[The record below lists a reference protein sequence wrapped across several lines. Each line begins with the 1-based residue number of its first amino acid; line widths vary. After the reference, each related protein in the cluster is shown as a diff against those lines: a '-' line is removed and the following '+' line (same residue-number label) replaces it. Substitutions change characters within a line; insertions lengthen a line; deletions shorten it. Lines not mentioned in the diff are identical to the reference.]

1 MNGNNADP
9 INIIYN
15 QQLLSHVYQRHSQ
28 KMPEKPTKP
37 NSSISQNVLLIKQKR
52 KIKIT
57 FVKVTNLIAKTALN
71 RIHKESMEKIN
82 KELLECNPNKQT
94 KNQSLHYSFSQ
105 KRTLKKEMGYLN
117 KGSIQLDL
125 KWVNIPAKT
134 THDKLK

>member
-1 MNGNNADP
+1 
-9 INIIYN
+9 
-15 QQLLSHVYQRHSQ
+15 
-28 KMPEKPTKP
+28 MPEKPTKP

-57 FVKVTNLIAKTALN
+57 FVKVTNLIAKTVLN
-71 RIHKESMEKIN
+71 RVHKESMEKIN

-125 KWVNIPAKT
+125 K
-134 THDKLK
+134 